1 MLIPDAVSAE
11 FFHTAAGTAFVD
23 LLIKG
28 KRQTWPIRSKRFR
41 TWLRRRHYETT
52 RTAASAAAVN
62 SALDLLEAQAQ
73 FEGPERAVHVRLAE
87 HAGHIY
93 LDLADE
99 YWRAVEIGPDG
110 WRVIGSPPVRFR
122 RAAGMLPLPVPQG
135 GGSIEELASFLNLPS
150 RNDFV
155 LVVAWLLATLRADG
169 PYPALA
175 VSGEQ
180 GSAKTVLS
188 KLLKDL
194 IDPNVAPVR
203 ALVREERDLVIA
215 ANNSH
220 VLAFDNL
227 SGLPHALS
235 DAFCRLATGASFGL
249 RQLYTDAD
257 EVLFQAARPIL
268 LNGID
273 DVIGRSDLADRALFL
288 TLPPIAD
295 RRRRMERQLW
305 REFELARPRIL
316 GSLLDAA
323 VHGLRNVAG
332 IHLDEPP
339 RMADFALW
347 ATACETAFWPA
358 GTFTQAFQANR
369 RAAIEDLIDADP
381 VAAWVRQIMANRSTW
396 TGSASDLLRA
406 CAALAGPGLPSRA
419 AAWPKNPRQ
428 LAGRL
433 RRAQTFLRGLGIH
446 IAFSREGRAG
456 TRVIR
461 IHTRPEDTV
470 STVSVRHND
479 QDPGS
484 NELPPGPVDAARDDS
499 HRPGVRVADEADGA
513 DAKTALHFG

>member
-1 MLIPDAVSAE
+1 
-11 FFHTAAGTAFVD
+11 
-23 LLIKG
+23 
-28 KRQTWPIRSKRFR
+28 
-41 TWLRRRHYETT
+41 
-52 RTAASAAAVN
+52 
-62 SALDLLEAQAQ
+62 
-73 FEGPERAVHVRLAE
+73 
-87 HAGHIY
+87 
-93 LDLADE
+93 
-99 YWRAVEIGPDG
+99 
-110 WRVIGSPPVRFR
+110 
-122 RAAGMLPLPVPQG
+122 MLPLPVPQG

-155 LVVAWLLATLRADG
+155 LVVAWLLATLRAGG

-175 VSGEQ
+175 ISGEQ

-194 IDPNVAPVR
+194 VDPNVAPVR
-203 ALVREERDLVIA
+203 ALAREERDLVIA

-220 VLAFDNL
+220 ILAFDNL

-295 RRRRMERQLW
+295 HRRRVERQLW
-305 REFELARPRIL
+305 REFEVARPRIL

-323 VHGLRNVAG
+323 AHGLRNVAC
-332 IHLDEPP
+332 IHLEELP

-358 GTFTQAFQANR
+358 GTFTQAYQANR
-369 RAAIEDLIDADP
+369 SAAIEDLIDADP
-381 VAAWVRQIMANRSTW
+381 VAARIRGIMTNRSTW

-406 CAALAGPGLPSRA
+406 GADLPGPGLPSGI
-419 AAWPKNPRQ
+419 AAWPKNPRA

-433 RRAQTFLRGLGIH
+433 RRAQPFLRALGIH

-456 TRVIR
+456 IRVIR
-461 IHTRPEDTV
+461 IHTKPEDTV
-470 STVSVRHND
+470 STVSTVRD
-479 QDPGS
+479 K
-484 NELPPGPVDAARDDS
+484 EA
-499 HRPGVRVADEADGA
+499 RPGAPES
-513 DAKTALHFG
+513 ALATDHAAGRRRC